1 MTYKIRETEYFSKWL
16 YKLKDIK
23 AKVAILRRI
32 ERMKNGNFGDH
43 KSLCDELSELRF
55 TLGAGYR
62 VYYTIRDKEI
72 IILLL
77 GGDKSTQA
85 KDIEKAIKVLKELK

>member
-23 AKVAILRRI
+23 AKVSILRRI
-32 ERMKNGNFGDH
+32 ERMKNGNFGDY
-43 KSLCDELSELRF
+43 KSLGDELSELRF

-85 KDIEKAIKVLKELK
+85 KDIEKAKKVLKELK

>member
-1 MTYKIRETEYFSKWL
+1 MRYKIKETESFSKWL

-23 AKVAILRRI
+23 AKVSILRRI

-43 KSLCDELSELRF
+43 KSLGDELLELRF

-85 KDIEKAIKVLKELK
+85 KDIEKAKKVP